1 MFEEMTFDFIMN
13 RCLERVSDSVDKR
26 EGSVI
31 YDALAPAVAELAILY
46 TTLSVQLDRAFPD
59 TATDVDLTNKA
70 KERSVFRHSATYAV
84 RKGVFTDSS
93 GAPMD
98 IPIGSWWSGGNIN
111 FTATAKI
118 ETGVFKMTSETAGEA
133 GNTYTGVL
141 FYVDFVDNLGSA
153 MLTDVLIYGEEEET
167 DDALRARYMLSLQ
180 ETRYGGNIADYI
192 DRVSQI
198 PGVGTVKVYPA
209 WAGGGTVRLV
219 ITSSAG
225 GVPTPELIS
234 EVKQIMD
241 PAGFSGQGKGVAP
254 IGHSVTVAGATAE
267 TVNIVFSLTFDTGYT
282 WASLQAE
289 VIAALETYIAEC
301 VAEWPSTGQIVVRIA
316 RVESAVLTVRG
327 VLDITGTTLNGS
339 TSNLTLGSEE
349 IPELGTVTNI

>member
-1 MFEEMTFDFIMN
+1 MFEGMTFHFIMD

-46 TTLSVQLDRAFPD
+46 STLSVQMDRAFPD
-59 TATDVDLTNKA
+59 TAADVDLTNKA
-70 KERSVFRHSATYAV
+70 KERSVFRLPATYAV
-84 RKGVFTDSS
+84 RKGIFTDSS

-98 IPIGSWWSGGNIN
+98 IPIGSRWSGGNVN

-118 ETGVFKMTSETAGEA
+118 SAGTFQMTAETAGEA
-133 GNTYTGVL
+133 GNLYSGVL
-141 FYVDFVDNLGSA
+141 FFIDFVENLGSA
-153 MLTDVLIYGEEEET
+153 TLADVLIYGEEEET

-180 ETRYGGNIADYI
+180 ETRFGGNTADYI

-198 PGVGTVKVYPA
+198 PGVGAVKVYPV

-234 EVKQIMD
+234 EVQQIID
-241 PAGFSGQGKGVAP
+241 PPRFTGQGKGVAP
-254 IGHSVTVAGATAE
+254 IGHSVTVAGATAK
-267 TVNIVFSLTFDTGYT
+267 TVNIAFDLTFDTGYT
-282 WASLQAE
+282 WDSLQTE

-301 VAEWPSTGQIVVRIA
+301 VAEWASTDRIIVRSA
-316 RVESAVLTVRG
+316 RVESAILNVRG
-327 VLDITGTTLNGS
+327 VLDVSGTTLNGS
-339 TSNLTLGSEE
+339 ASNLALETEE
-349 IPELGTVTNI
+349 IPVLGTVTNT